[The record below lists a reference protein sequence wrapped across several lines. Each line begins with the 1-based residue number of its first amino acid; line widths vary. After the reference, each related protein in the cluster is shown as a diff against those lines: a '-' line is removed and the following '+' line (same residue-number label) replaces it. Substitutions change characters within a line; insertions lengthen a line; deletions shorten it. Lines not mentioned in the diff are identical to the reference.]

1 MAAAVAASGGGGG
14 GGGSIT
20 TIGGG
25 GGGRMRVT
33 MAYEDVTWE
42 TGRRGDKVVLGRGG
56 WGTVYAGKLHGQP
69 VAIKAEVLRAGE
81 EGPWMAAVAA
91 HRRTACPHI
100 VVMHGAIVDRD
111 GDRVTHYAV
120 MERAAGSM
128 GALLLTP
135 GGTYASAG
143 LQLRLEL
150 LADVAAGATYL
161 HRCGVVH
168 GGISPDAVLL
178 TAQVPVISCAA
189 CEEVYTG
196 EGAEEA
202 QHEAVCRYLGRLTP
216 AEIRELRLRHNL
228 SQAKL
233 AQQTGIGIASIK
245 RWESGSLIQNESL
258 DRRLRSLDEAVA
270 KAPVKIEGRFRTQM
284 TPDIIAAA
292 RRFCLRPAL
301 AYA

>member
-1 MAAAVAASGGGGG
+1 MSEIEFADVEQEACAICGEHAISHSVE
-14 GGGSIT
+14 T
-20 TIGGG
+20 QQF
-25 GGGRMRVT
+25 
-33 MAYEDVTWE
+33 AY
-42 TGRRGDKVVLGRGG
+42 
-56 WGTVYAGKLHGQP
+56 Q
-69 VAIKAEVLRAGE
+69 AGE
-81 EGPWMAAVAA
+81 K
-91 HRRTACPHI
+91 
-100 VVMHGAIVDRD
+100 
-111 GDRVTHYAV
+111 
-120 MERAAGSM
+120 
-128 GALLLTP
+128 
-135 GGTYASAG
+135 
-143 LQLRLEL
+143 
-150 LADVAAGATYL
+150 
-161 HRCGVVH
+161 
-168 GGISPDAVLL
+168 AVLL